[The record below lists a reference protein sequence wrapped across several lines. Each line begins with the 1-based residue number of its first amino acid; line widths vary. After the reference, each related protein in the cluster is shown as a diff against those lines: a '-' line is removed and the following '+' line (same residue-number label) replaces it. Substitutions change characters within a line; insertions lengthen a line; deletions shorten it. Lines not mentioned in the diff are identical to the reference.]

1 VQNAIQPI
9 REALLHDIKRR
20 HQKGHRNSL
29 TAKPNATSI
38 MCAITQYPRFITNRQ
53 LNKSVSLPT
62 LRSNFT
68 YDVASCNNLS
78 PRNLK
83 SKLVNCQS
91 ACTGIL
97 LETTE
102 VPSLPSLSFP
112 SFPAMFQH
120 RLPLAT
126 RPFNSHYHFPLQ

>member
-1 VQNAIQPI
+1 VQNEIQPI
-9 REALLHDIKRR
+9 REALLRDIKRR

-29 TAKPNATSI
+29 TAKPNAT
-38 MCAITQYPRFITNRQ
+38 MCAITQYPRFIRNRQ

-83 SKLVNCQS
+83 SKLVTVQS

-97 LETTE
+97 LQITE

-120 RLPLAT
+120 RLPLTT